1 MKKCVT
7 QAQNEAQKVPYENTL
22 GRALLAPSGEELH
35 IFQLQSNQGIAANS
49 ALSIFI

>member
-35 IFQLQSNQGIAANS
+35 IFQQSNQGIAANS